1 MNKTVSDVMGTV
13 LFTVTT
19 DTGVASAARFAA
31 EDQVRHLLVLE
42 DGSLVGIVTQGQLCQ
57 GPGHKFVKDVMRAPV
72 LCIEPDTTVEEASD
86 IMLENDISYLPIVA
100 GGFMLGYVDKS
111 MVTGHA
117 RVNTQIG
124 ERAARRRSG
133 D

>member
-31 EDQVRHLLVLE
+31 TDEARHLLVLE
-42 DGSLVGIVTQGQLCQ
+42 NGSLAGIVTQGQLCQ
-57 GPGHKFVKDVMRAPV
+57 APGHKLVKDVMRAPV

-111 MVTGHA
+111 MVTGRA

-124 ERAARRRSG
+124 GFAAAQAN
-133 D
+133 